1 MIFIFILQKISPKR
15 DRLQHFLADMCI
27 LQAQRIAQNY
37 IFLEYPM
44 PKIPDVFENKLG
56 MNRVLPKIIG
66 SGRLLGTR
74 QALHSSIVES

>member
-1 MIFIFILQKISPKR
+1 
-15 DRLQHFLADMCI
+15 
-27 LQAQRIAQNY
+27 
-37 IFLEYPM
+37 M

-66 SGRLLGTR
+66 LGRLLGTR